1 MAWCVSPAISNASLL
16 LLLWKITLHF
26 TEIIVH
32 FITKF
37 VNCDSYEDSSIRFSC
52 LIVLSLVF
60 ESRQNWINERKDCLL
75 SCGTGIF
82 VDVAGH
88 IPITM
93 AGWWGTITRTAEL
106 SKHCGRVLIKGAGFS
121 LSLFVS
127 NAITRLLLI
136 DIGMTL
142 SLWKY
147 LATPPRPSPQEC
159 GKSFPSLSNPITHTE
174 AQMST
179 LKAVNFFLSFL

>member
-1 MAWCVSPAISNASLL
+1 M
-16 LLLWKITLHF
+16 H
-26 TEIIVH
+26 
-32 FITKF
+32 
-37 VNCDSYEDSSIRFSC
+37 
-52 LIVLSLVF
+52 
-60 ESRQNWINERKDCLL
+60 
-75 SCGTGIF
+75 
-82 VDVAGH
+82 VAGH
-88 IPITM
+88 IPVTM
-93 AGWWGTITRTAEL
+93 GRWWGTITRTAEL

-147 LATPPRPSPQEC
+147 LTTPPCPSPQEC
-159 GKSFPSLSNPITHTE
+159 CKFFPSLSNPITHTE

-179 LKAVNFFLSFL
+179 LKAVIFFLSFL